1 MEKSL
6 VFLEALH
13 LQFPCGALF
22 GFFFWFFHCFIF
34 HFIFIFIFFLFLMNQ
49 SAKRGDGETVQFRIR
64 LSCGFHDLQYS
75 INCI

>member
-22 GFFFWFFHCFIF
+22 GFFFCFSIVLF
-34 HFIFIFIFFLFLMNQ
+34 SILFLFLFFFLFLMNQ

>member
-22 GFFFWFFHCFIF
+22 GFFFCFSIVLF
-34 HFIFIFIFFLFLMNQ
+34 SILFLFLFFFV
-49 SAKRGDGETVQFRIR
+49 SDEPVSEKGRW
-64 LSCGFHDLQYS
+64 
-75 INCI
+75 

>member
-22 GFFFWFFHCFIF
+22 GFFFLFFHCFIF
-34 HFIFIFIFFLFLMNQ
+34 HFIFIFIFFFV
-49 SAKRGDGETVQFRIR
+49 SDEPVSEKGRW
-64 LSCGFHDLQYS
+64 
-75 INCI
+75 